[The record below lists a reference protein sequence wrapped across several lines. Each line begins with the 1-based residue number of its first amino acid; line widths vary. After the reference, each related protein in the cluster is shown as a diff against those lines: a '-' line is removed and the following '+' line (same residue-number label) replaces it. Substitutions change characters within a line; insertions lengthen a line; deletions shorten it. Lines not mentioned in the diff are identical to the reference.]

1 MRLPGLQCNAVHLTE
16 KTRII
21 IKFLFII
28 FFSLTPFSFFSLC
41 LSHRCDAQPGGPSL
55 VEGLNRRPV
64 ALFRF
69 RREMKNV
76 IAGQKG

>member
-28 FFSLTPFSFFSLC
+28 IFFVYTIFSLC